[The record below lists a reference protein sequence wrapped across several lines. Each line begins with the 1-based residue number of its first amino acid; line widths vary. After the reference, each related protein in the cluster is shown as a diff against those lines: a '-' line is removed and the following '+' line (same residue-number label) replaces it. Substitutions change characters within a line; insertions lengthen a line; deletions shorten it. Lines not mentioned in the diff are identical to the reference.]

1 MEQGDGGGMADLY
14 GQNASRIPQEIL
26 HRGEKSEGGA
36 EMMLKCTTTK
46 FNGKD
51 IKLYES
57 SYKGKKQTF
66 GSVREAL
73 LYSMGYGSDQAA
85 ELRYMMKKKIDEK
98 SNEA

>member
-1 MEQGDGGGMADLY
+1 M
-14 GQNASRIPQEIL
+14 

-73 LYSMGYGSDQAA
+73 LFSMGYGSDQAA

>member
-1 MEQGDGGGMADLY
+1 MADLH
-14 GQNASRIPQEIL
+14 EIL

-66 GSVREAL
+66 GSMREAL

>member
-1 MEQGDGGGMADLY
+1 
-14 GQNASRIPQEIL
+14 
-26 HRGEKSEGGA
+26 
-36 EMMLKCTTTK
+36 MMLKCTTTK

-73 LYSMGYGSDQAA
+73 LFSMGKKQTFGSVREALLFSMGYGSDQAA